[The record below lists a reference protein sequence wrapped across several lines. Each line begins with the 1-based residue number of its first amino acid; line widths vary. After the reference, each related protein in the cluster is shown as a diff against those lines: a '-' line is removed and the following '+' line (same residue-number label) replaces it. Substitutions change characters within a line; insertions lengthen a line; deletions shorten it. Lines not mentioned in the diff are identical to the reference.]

1 MTFDA
6 LKKSVDKISVTFN
19 GSLIFYH
26 NEVIGRY
33 CSINGAEEVIC
44 DVIYVNEKGSSNL
57 IENLSDE
64 NEIVNLIVQTIKFFK
79 KRENIMRLERIEN
92 DFQCV

>member
-1 MTFDA
+1 MTFDS
-6 LKKSVDKISVTFN
+6 LKQAVDKISVTFN

-33 CSINGAEEVIC
+33 CPINGAEDVIC
-44 DVIYVNEKGSSNL
+44 DVIYVNENGSSNL

-64 NEIVNLIVQTIKFFK
+64 KRNSELDCSNNKVFQETRKYNEIRKDRK
-79 KRENIMRLERIEN
+79 
-92 DFQCV
+92 